1 MRKYIIKRL
10 LTLIPVLFVVSIA
23 IFLLIHLTPGNPAAA
38 MLGDLATPEAIAR
51 LSESLGLN
59 DPLPVQYFRWISGV
73 FRGNLGTSLFIKGSM
88 IEILKNHL
96 VPTLQL
102 TSYAIIIA
110 TVIAVPLGILAAVK
124 RGQMPDQVISMFS
137 IMGISLP
144 SFLLG
149 LGLILL
155 LSVKLGL
162 LPSSGYHPIS
172 EVGWATHLR
181 YMAMP
186 SIALGSIEAAL
197 MIRMTRSSMLEI
209 LGSDYIRMAKAK
221 GVPRFK
227 IFMKHALRNALIGIV
242 TVVGLAFMSLLA
254 GATVTESIFNIPG
267 IGKLTLNSVMRR
279 DYQVIQA
286 VVLMVSLTNVLI
298 TLIIDLIYGLID
310 PRVRL
315 GQ

>member
-1 MRKYIIKRL
+1 
-10 LTLIPVLFVVSIA
+10 
-23 IFLLIHLTPGNPAAA
+23 
-38 MLGDLATPEAIAR
+38 
-51 LSESLGLN
+51 
-59 DPLPVQYFRWISGV
+59 
-73 FRGNLGTSLFIKGSM
+73 
-88 IEILKNHL
+88 
-96 VPTLQL
+96 
-102 TSYAIIIA
+102 
-110 TVIAVPLGILAAVK
+110 
-124 RGQMPDQVISMFS
+124 
-137 IMGISLP
+137 
-144 SFLLG
+144 
-149 LGLILL
+149 
-155 LSVKLGL
+155 
-162 LPSSGYHPIS
+162 
-172 EVGWATHLR
+172 
-181 YMAMP
+181 MAMP
-186 SIALGSIEAAL
+186 SIALGSIEAAV